1 MDVIVKV
8 EHRDGAMGT
17 TEKFPSDIRL
27 KRLDSRSRQHRNMLE
42 MMREKKFECL
52 KVEASRRALLIKRAL
67 IEIKFL
73 IA

>member
-27 KRLDSRSRQHRNMLE
+27 KRLDARSRQHRNMLE
-42 MMREKKFECL
+42 MMREKKVQMLESGSFTES
-52 KVEASRRALLIKRAL
+52 ASD
-67 IEIKFL
+67 
-73 IA
+73 